1 MSPVVGLDLGTRNI
15 ELFTHDAEAR
25 RVIAAETQSLTWIA
39 NHDVGPEQKSEW
51 CLDAAREC
59 FTKLD
64 ADFRARIVA
73 SGHSCRQRQPH
84 AK

>member
-1 MSPVVGLDLGTRNI
+1 MGSVVGLDGGI
-15 ELFTHDAEAR
+15 QDVDLFTLDAEAR
-25 RVIAAETQSLTWIA
+25 RVIATEAPSLTRIA
-39 NHDVGPEQKSEW
+39 NDNVSPEQKSEW

-64 ADFRARIVA
+64 ADFRARIIA
-73 SGHSCRQRQPH
+73 SGHSCRQRQHH